1 MKRMLINWRYYA
13 LISLAGVAVTGL
25 FSMPCENLGLGAW
38 AASFAASKAIGI
50 GATFACI
57 KLMEKWVEDGKIP
70 ELENYLTE
78 EN

>member
-1 MKRMLINWRYYA
+1 MKRKLIHWRYYA

-50 GATFACI
+50 GAAFAYI

-78 EN
+78 GN

>member
-50 GATFACI
+50 GAVFACI

>member
-1 MKRMLINWRYYA
+1 MKRILTNWRYYA

-50 GATFACI
+50 GAAFACI
-57 KLMEKWVEDGKIP
+57 KLMEKWVCDGKMP
-70 ELENYLTE
+70 ELEAYIE
-78 EN
+78 EEG

>member
-1 MKRMLINWRYYA
+1 MLINWRYYA

-50 GATFACI
+50 GATFACT

>member
-50 GATFACI
+50 GAAFACI
-57 KLMEKWVEDGKIP
+57 KLMEKWVEDRKIP